1 VAHTRNPEGK
11 DWGLLLRWYDL
22 DNVMHEWAMPYS
34 ALGGRP
40 EEIWRAM
47 LAGGLRIT
55 SIRGGR
61 EKLAQYLS
69 TAKSSLRARGV
80 ERTGWYIA
88 PPIVAFVLPDKT
100 YGESAYERIRWQTDN
115 QGETLY
121 RIAGSLEEWRREIGR
136 RCVGNSRLA
145 VCVSA
150 AFGAALLRLA
160 EESGGVVSC
169 RPQPIREDDSLARG
183 RKRLGRRPVKRLS
196 ALVAHDRK
204 FARSDRRC
212 ALRLAALSRR
222 IW

>member
-1 VAHTRNPEGK
+1 MTPLGLYWDSGDDDKPAIWLSPPFEIVAHTRNPEGK

-121 RIAGSLEEWRREIGR
+121 RIAGCRAKALGVSGASRSGGARSAGGVSAIPGWRSVYRRPSGR
-136 RCVGNSRLA
+136 RCYA
-145 VCVSA
+145 
-150 AFGAALLRLA
+150 
-160 EESGGVVSC
+160 
-169 RPQPIREDDSLARG
+169 
-183 RKRLGRRPVKRLS
+183 
-196 ALVAHDRK
+196 
-204 FARSDRRC
+204 
-212 ALRLAALSRR
+212 
-222 IW
+222 